1 MEWTDQALVLRMGA
15 FRESDLWLKLL
26 CREHGLLTLFA
37 FGGSRSRRR
46 FCGCLDVLNSL
57 QCRVRSS
64 KDGRFLNLEEAALL
78 QGPRLLR
85 RNWQRMGL
93 AANCLRFVEAMGV
106 GEDAATEAFLLVEDL
121 RAVLEAEKAPPVLL
135 PLYFRL
141 RLAGALGFAPNLG
154 QCGRCGRTRSSWSM
168 KANCAVAPVAAAASN
183 WSVMAWRSPH
193 RGLTFCAMYSK
204 VSRPGGRTASCRP
217 RCGGPVPGPS
227 MVLSSTI
234 WGWPGKGTIFVGFK
248 SARPVCGTKDERRGR
263 VGLAAP

>member
-154 QCGRCGRTRSSWSM
+154 QCGRCGRTISEDALFVVDEGQLRCCSCRSSRFELERYGVEIP
-168 KANCAVAPVAAAASN
+168 AQ
-183 WSVMAWRSPH
+183 
-193 RGLTFCAMYSK
+193 GLDLLRHVQQSF
-204 VSRPGGRTASCRP
+204 
-217 RCGGPVPGPS
+217 PS
-227 MVLSSTI
+227 
-234 WGWPGKGTIFVGFK
+234 GWPDGELPPPVRRACARAIDGFVQYHL
-248 SARPVCGTKDERRGR
+248 
-263 VGLAAP
+263 GLAWEGSYFRRV

>member
-121 RAVLEAEKAPPVLL
+121 RAVLEAEKAPPV
-135 PLYFRL
+135 
-141 RLAGALGFAPNLG
+141 
-154 QCGRCGRTRSSWSM
+154 RCGRTISEDALFVVDEGQLRCCSCRSSRFELERYGVEIP
-168 KANCAVAPVAAAASN
+168 AQ
-183 WSVMAWRSPH
+183 
-193 RGLTFCAMYSK
+193 GLDLLRHVQQSF
-204 VSRPGGRTASCRP
+204 
-217 RCGGPVPGPS
+217 PS
-227 MVLSSTI
+227 
-234 WGWPGKGTIFVGFK
+234 GWPDGELPPPVRRACARAIDGFVQYHL
-248 SARPVCGTKDERRGR
+248 
-263 VGLAAP
+263 GLAWEGNYFRRV

>member
-1 MEWTDQALVLRMGA
+1 MEWSDTALVLGVGR
-15 FRESDLWLKLL
+15 FRESDLWLRMLT
-26 CREHGLLTLFA
+26 RRHGIVSAFA

-121 RAVLEAEKAPPVLL
+121 RAVLESC
-135 PLYFRL
+135 
-141 RLAGALGFAPNLG
+141 AGDL
-154 QCGRCGRTRSSWSM
+154 W
-168 KANCAVAPVAAAASN
+168 K
-183 WSVMAWRSPH
+183 
-193 RGLTFCAMYSK
+193 Y
-204 VSRPGGRTASCRP
+204 
-217 RCGGPVPGPS
+217 
-227 MVLSSTI
+227 
-234 WGWPGKGTIFVGFK
+234 
-248 SARPVCGTKDERRGR
+248 
-263 VGLAAP
+263 